1 MTSQPQ
7 PKPAASGQRTATT
20 TTQVTS
26 SKATPTAKAGQ
37 PGRAGS
43 TFGVV
48 KGFTRGYDRAEVDEF
63 FGRARIAY
71 EAAKSSPGSEAR
83 PQASNVLPNAKDPA
97 LMVAEE
103 VRTAA
108 FTLKR
113 GGYNVTEV
121 DAALDR
127 LEDALSH
134 SERAILVTTEGED
147 ALIDKLT
154 SLAETLRGRLG
165 RPDGERFARGVRGW
179 ERTYD
184 VREVDALCHRLDGY
198 FNLGEE
204 MSVDDVR
211 QAAFR
216 GRRGNLGYREPV
228 VDAFLD
234 RVVTVMSA
242 VD

>member
-1 MTSQPQ
+1 MS
-7 PKPAASGQRTATT
+7 A
-20 TTQVTS
+20 
-26 SKATPTAKAGQ
+26 
-37 PGRAGS
+37 
-43 TFGVV
+43 
-48 KGFTRGYDRAEVDEF
+48 DD
-63 FGRARIAY
+63 
-71 EAAKSSPGSEAR
+71 
-83 PQASNVLPNAKDPA
+83 
-97 LMVAEE
+97 

-108 FTLKR
+108 FTLRR

-134 SERAILVTTEGED
+134 AERTDLVKTGGEE
-147 ALIDKLT
+147 ALIERLT
-154 SLAETLRGRLG
+154 DLAESLQERLA

-184 VREVDALCHRLDGY
+184 IREVDALCHRLDGY

-204 MSVDDVR
+204 LSVDDVR
-211 QAAFR
+211 RSAFR
-216 GRRGNLGYREPV
+216 SRWGNTGYREPV